1 MAWGFALVKRSLC
14 SRECLFRKMC
24 LHFNL
29 TFAYFG
35 YSSKKHVQLFSF
47 KASYKFAVW
56 HDIIYP
62 NAESDLQKNGRH
74 NQLAHVVE
82 PVTFRSA
89 ALFSPLQATAAP
101 RPPVTDSHCWN
112 DFFRYTC
119 GESFMFSGKSYF
131 LICEIIKSNQINYG
145 KGFNKSFIVWDDND
159 SDQIWATETLM
170 SCCASHTQPGVCAP
184 RRHMEALEFSSL
196 TWPSCLRLQICPNLI
211 GFWLHLRQLLRSVS
225 QPNAPLFFFFFFYK
239 MTTGLNIFQL

>member
-62 NAESDLQKNGRH
+62 NAESDLQKNGQH

-101 RPPVTDSHCWN
+101 PSPRDWQPLLKW
-112 DFFRYTC
+112 FFLGTHV
-119 GESFMFSGKSYF
+119 ESLLCSAERATFWSVRLSSQ
-131 LICEIIKSNQINYG
+131 IKSIMERVLIKASSCETTTIQIRFG
-145 KGFNKSFIVWDDND
+145 QQK
-159 SDQIWATETLM
+159 L
-170 SCCASHTQPGVCAP
+170 
-184 RRHMEALEFSSL
+184 
-196 TWPSCLRLQICPNLI
+196 
-211 GFWLHLRQLLRSVS
+211 
-225 QPNAPLFFFFFFYK
+225 
-239 MTTGLNIFQL
+239 